1 MHCFKDTDVQMIGI
15 FEKTTKF
22 LNISVAFIPCFNSNE
37 MFNFEDISKLYM
49 RDKGILESIREIITL
64 FTIKK
69 VLYIN

>member
-1 MHCFKDTDVQMIGI
+1 
-15 FEKTTKF
+15 
-22 LNISVAFIPCFNSNE
+22 